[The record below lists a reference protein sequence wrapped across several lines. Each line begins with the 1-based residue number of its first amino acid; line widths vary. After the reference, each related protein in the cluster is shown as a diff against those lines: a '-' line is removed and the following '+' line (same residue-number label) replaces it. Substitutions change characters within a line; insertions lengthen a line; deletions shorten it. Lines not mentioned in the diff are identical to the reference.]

1 MEFKLP
7 ENWKIFLENED
18 EKEYMLSLKGSLFEG
33 FKNQRKI
40 YPEARNIF
48 RAFELT
54 PSNKTKVV
62 ILGQD
67 PYHGINQ
74 ANGLSFSVG
83 ENIKIPPSL
92 KNIFKE
98 IYTDLGIVNKSK
110 GELSSWANQGVLLLN
125 SVLTVE
131 DSQPGIHSNL
141 GWETF
146 TDKVIHKLGE
156 EEDIVFMLWGKFASN
171 KTKFINPDKNLILS
185 SSHPSPLSA
194 YRGFFGSKHFSKC
207 NEYLSSKNKEK
218 INWKIK

>member
-67 PYHGINQ
+67 PYHGPNQ
-74 ANGLSFSVG
+74 AHGL
-83 ENIKIPPSL
+83 
-92 KNIFKE
+92 
-98 IYTDLGIVNKSK
+98 
-110 GELSSWANQGVLLLN
+110 
-125 SVLTVE
+125 
-131 DSQPGIHSNL
+131 
-141 GWETF
+141 
-146 TDKVIHKLGE
+146 
-156 EEDIVFMLWGKFASN
+156 
-171 KTKFINPDKNLILS
+171 
-185 SSHPSPLSA
+185 
-194 YRGFFGSKHFSKC
+194 
-207 NEYLSSKNKEK
+207 
-218 INWKIK
+218 